1 MAKFAFAERLQ
12 RVDSGR
18 SLLSRLLA
26 VQKRSISPP
35 SDTSGAALPARR
47 DALHRRG
54 ERKHGR
60 SEHLTLPRPKRLTA
74 GEGGSASPPRAPE
87 VNAAVAG

>member
-1 MAKFAFAERLQ
+1 MANPE
-12 RVDSGR
+12 
-18 SLLSRLLA
+18 SL
-26 VQKRSISPP
+26 
-35 SDTSGAALPARR
+35 TSGAALPARR

-60 SEHLTLPRPKRLTA
+60 SEHLTLLRPKQAYRRR
-74 GEGGSASPPRAPE
+74 GGNASPPRAPE